1 MSNNETHNQPNNV
14 GNILDTKQ
22 LKAFL
27 HIKGDATLWRYLKEG
42 RIPQPK
48 FNISRSKRLWALDE
62 VLSYLSKNN
71 GNGGD
76 K

>member
-1 MSNNETHNQPNNV
+1 MNHLEHFENIG

-48 FNISRSKRLWALDE
+48 FSVSRSKRLWALDE
-62 VLSYLSKNN
+62 VEAHLSKFS
-71 GNGGD
+71 GGEI
-76 K
+76 

>member
-1 MSNNETHNQPNNV
+1 MSEINNTQNL
-14 GNILDTKQ
+14 LDTKQ

-48 FNISRSKRLWALDE
+48 FSVSRSKRLWSLDE
-62 VLSYLSKNN
+62 VLSHLNKFS
-71 GNGGD
+71 GGE